1 MMGGRLEPGAS
12 VMGAPE
18 RCGAPPPALA
28 AAQGLAAPTE
38 LGPFSLMT
46 AGGLAGI
53 AYWALVFPLD
63 TLKTRIQTDSPH
75 KPAYSGMLDCAR
87 KVVRAEGLAGLFKGW
102 QPCFARAVP
111 AKPF

>member
-1 MMGGRLEPGAS
+1 MLELVQVLILLEHPLRH
-12 VMGAPE
+12 P
-18 RCGAPPPALA
+18 
-28 AAQGLAAPTE
+28 
-38 LGPFSLMT
+38 

-111 AKPF
+111 ANAALFLCYEIVHSRLSASFAAGNDDPLENV